1 MNIAELK
8 DSFFALVPSHPPN
21 DWEIEEHLEN
31 IAELPAAFQKLVL
44 SHVPAIWAVSHS
56 LCYSYL
62 SSARSALDCLPTD
75 RMTQWVGNFLDTY
88 EKDGLR
94 AAQHFMADVES
105 NFLCRIRGEAGL
117 AEIVE
122 KRGLELAPLGDR
134 TRLAGA
140 ETGVDDDPR
149 IAGPEPGFSQL
160 PRDFTAFVES
170 MYLEAMLYM
179 GAIADPRTGETIEDV
194 ELAKYKIDLLIMLQE
209 KTEGNLTTEE
219 KQQFDDALYQLRM
232 LYLQKT
238 KTASL

>member
-1 MNIAELK
+1 MDDEKTPQGDTEKPRLKVTDRRKFAADGSLRSVDEPSTEPDGETAAAGSPIA
-8 DSFFALVPSHPPN
+8 PPN
-21 DWEIEEHLEN
+21 TETTS
-31 IAELPAAFQKLVL
+31 AEAA
-44 SHVPAIWAVSHS
+44 PEAGPGPD
-56 LCYSYL
+56 
-62 SSARSALDCLPTD
+62 SADEAH
-75 RMTQWVGNFLDTY
+75 
-88 EKDGLR
+88 
-94 AAQHFMADVES
+94 AVES
-105 NFLCRIRGEAGL
+105 AEAPGDD
-117 AEIVE
+117 ASATVATET
-122 KRGLELAPLGDR
+122 PDDR
-134 TRLAGA
+134 TGA
-140 ETGVDDDPR
+140 AERTAPEGADGADDDPR